1 MRQAYDPEEQERKA
15 TKHKFM
21 VQSTA
26 VKDPP
31 QGDAMEKLVGFVTW
45 YGVLLLLS
53 FCHYFIIKI
62 NFIFININ
70 LVLVNIIEYVYNHYS
85 FNPGSFLMRQF

>member
-31 QGDAMEKLVGFVTW
+31 QGDAMEKLVSFVTW
-45 YGVLLLLS
+45 YVCYYYYYHFVIILLL
-53 FCHYFIIKI
+53 K
-62 NFIFININ
+62 
-70 LVLVNIIEYVYNHYS
+70 
-85 FNPGSFLMRQF
+85 